1 MIIAIHVLI
10 ALTSVLLATTVV
22 IRPTT
27 QLLKI
32 HYGFVA
38 ATIVTGSYLL
48 VAYPAHLAQS
58 CAVGLVYLGVAA
70 TLSIFGQLRLKEL
83 SR

>member
-10 ALTSVLLATTVV
+10 ALTSILLAASVV
-22 IRPTT
+22 LRPSMR
-27 QLLKI
+27 LFI
-32 HYGFVA
+32 VHYSFVA
-38 ATIVTGSYLL
+38 ATIATGSYLL

-58 CAVGLVYLGVAA
+58 CAVGLVYLGVAT
-70 TLSIFGQLRLKEL
+70 TLSVFGQLRLKEL